1 MIPFVT
7 RRLVLS
13 LGLPLGVQGCAA
25 AMRLPPQAGA
35 AAVPPPPDG
44 YFTMDDGAR
53 LPYRVWL
60 PNDGL
65 RPAIVVLALHGFND
79 SRDAWEIPAPAFQG
93 AGIAIFAPD
102 QRGFGQTPERG
113 HWAGI
118 GRMTRDAIEITRMLR
133 ARYPAARLMLMGESM
148 GGAVLMHAATM
159 PDPPPADGTVLLAPA
174 AWGRAQ
180 MGVLL
185 SSGLWVVASVAPW
198 WRVSGREVPITIRAS
213 DNAAAL
219 RALARDPLTIRR
231 TRFDV
236 LRGLVDAMDA
246 AQAAAPRMP
255 VPALFLYGGQDRVVP
270 PEATLALWR
279 KLPPQAQCSLY
290 PNGYHLLLRDQDR
303 AIPTADVIAWMRN
316 PGAPLPSDGAIVA
329 ASWQVAQP

>member
-13 LGLPLGVQGCAA
+13 LVLPLGVQGCAA
-25 AMRLPPQAGA
+25 AVRLPPRAGIA
-35 AAVPPPPDG
+35 SVPPPPDG
-44 YFTMDDGAR
+44 FFIMDDGAR
-53 LPYRVWL
+53 LPYRAWL
-60 PNDGL
+60 PKDAL
-65 RPAIVVLALHGFND
+65 PPAIVVLALHGFND
-79 SRDAWEIPAPAFQG
+79 SRDAFEIPAPAFQA

-102 QRGFGQTPERG
+102 QRGFGQAPDRG
-113 HWAGI
+113 HWVGT
-118 GRMTRDAIEITRMLR
+118 GRMAQDAVAMARMLR
-133 ARYPAARLMLMGESM
+133 ARYPAARLMLMGESL

-174 AWGRAQ
+174 VWGRAQ

-198 WRVSGREVPITIRAS
+198 WRVTGREVPITIRPS
-213 DNAAAL
+213 DNQAAL
-219 RALARDPLTIRR
+219 LALARDPLTIHR

-246 AQAAAPRMP
+246 AQAAAPRLR

-279 KLPPQAQCSLY
+279 KLPPQAQTSLY
-290 PNGYHLLLRDQDR
+290 PHGYHLLLRDHDR
-303 AIPTADVIAWMRN
+303 AIPIADVIAWMRN
-316 PGAPLPSDGAIVA
+316 PDAPLPSDGAIVA
-329 ASWQVAQP
+329 ASWQAAQP